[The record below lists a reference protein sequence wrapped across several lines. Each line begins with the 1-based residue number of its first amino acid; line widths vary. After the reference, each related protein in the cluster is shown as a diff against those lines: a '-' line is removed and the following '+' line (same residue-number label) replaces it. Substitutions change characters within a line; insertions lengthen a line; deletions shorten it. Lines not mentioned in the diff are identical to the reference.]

1 MKISSLWLAALALAS
16 SALAAPITESAS
28 PVSYKDHQVIRFTV
42 ATEQQ
47 AAQLRAIVSRHDD
60 GISAWTDIHAGA
72 AADLLVPP
80 TAASKIAGALAAIE
94 HKVLVSDLQ
103 ANIDAERAHSEQ
115 NSHKLTEALK
125 SGALAAPTAATVF
138 SDYQDQATYESF
150 IASLPGVTKQSIG
163 TTYQGR
169 SINAF
174 SFGTGSKRI
183 VFNGGIHAREWISPA
198 VVTYVA
204 NYLTGST
211 SDAVALRSKFTFT
224 VIPVLNPDG
233 YAYTRSTDRLWRKNR
248 EPNSGSSCVGT
259 DPNRNFPYKWGG
271 EGASTS
277 KCAEDYRG
285 TAALSTKE
293 AQALTSFIKSLSN
306 VVSYIDFHSYSQL
319 WMYPWGYDCNAR
331 LPEPELTDLKTGGSK
346 AVAALE
352 AVNGVSFTN
361 GQSCL
366 VTYPAAGATD
376 DWTYS
381 IGVKYTYSVELRDTG
396 DNGFTLPASQ
406 IVPSGKE
413 VVAAV
418 VALWQYVATKV

>member
-28 PVSYKDHQVIRFTV
+28 PVSYKNHQVIRFTV

-60 GISAWTDIHAGA
+60 GIGRAVRSAVVDEPL
-72 AADLLVPP
+72 LLVPP

-211 SDAVALRSKFTFT
+211 SAAVALRSKFTFT

-233 YAYTRSTDRLWRKNR
+233 YAYTHSDGPALAQNR
-248 EPNSGSSCVGT
+248 EPNSGSSSSA

-271 EGASTS
+271 PGASS
-277 KCAEDYRG
+277 SACADDYRG
-285 TAALSTKE
+285 PSAGSSKE
-293 AQALTSFIKSLSN
+293 SKALTSFLSSLSN

-319 WMYPWGYDCNAR
+319 WMFPWGYTCTNIPTADYN
-331 LPEPELTDLKTGGSK
+331 DLNSGGSK
-346 AVAALE
+346 AVAALK

-361 GQSCL
+361 GPICSTVYQASGS
-366 VTYPAAGATD
+366 TA
-376 DWTYS
+376 DWTYANG
-381 IGVKYTYSVELRDTG
+381 IKYSYAVELRDTG

>member
-28 PVSYKDHQVIRFTV
+28 PVSYKNHQVIRFTV

-47 AAQLRAIVSRHDD
+47 AAQLRAIVSRRDD

-125 SGALAAPTAATVF
+125 SGALDAPTAATVF

-211 SDAVALRSKFTFT
+211 DDAVALRSTFTFT

-271 EGASTS
+271 PGASS
-277 KCAEDYRG
+277 SACAADYRG
-285 TAALSTKE
+285 PSAGSSKE
-293 AQALTSFIKSLSN
+293 SKALTSFLSSLSN

-319 WMYPWGYDCNAR
+319 WMFPWGYTCTNIPTADYN
-331 LPEPELTDLKTGGSK
+331 DLNSGGSK
-346 AVAALE
+346 AVAALK

-361 GQSCL
+361 GPICSTIYQASGST
-366 VTYPAAGATD
+366 V
-376 DWTYS
+376 DWTYTNG
-381 IGVKYTYSVELRDTG
+381 IKYSYAVELRDRG
-396 DNGFTLPASQ
+396 NYGFTLPASQ
-406 IVPSGKE
+406 IVPSGDE